1 MRGRRAGCGN
11 LKATPQDAPGMT
23 GLRPRASLRAM
34 KTELVAQELPPDE
47 LSADPVSWCRAF
59 ADRPGSALFDSAL
72 RDERLGRYSFLG
84 IDPFA
89 RLEADRTG
97 VRLNGADHGSDP
109 FGAIGALSERY
120 GVGGRP
126 DLPPFQTGMA
136 GYFGYGLRHQVEQV
150 PPHARSDIAWPDLVL
165 GLYDLVLAVDHVDG
179 RAWLLASGYPE
190 TSPAAR
196 RDRAEARIGWARERL
211 RQVPRTPQA
220 ASWAIGA
227 KPDLAPAVFR
237 QAVRRTIDYIEAG
250 DIYQANITQ
259 RFRARLPT
267 GFDRLSLYQA
277 LRTRNPATFSACLDF
292 GATGILSSSP
302 ERFLKLTDGRVE
314 TRPIKGT
321 RPRGRGPE
329 EDKALAAEL
338 MASAKDRAENLMIV
352 DLLRNDISRVCRIG
366 SVKVPTLF
374 GLESYA
380 TVHHLVSVVAGELAA
395 GRSAVDLLRACF
407 PGGSVTGAP
416 KIRAM
421 EIIAE
426 LEPTSRGPYSG
437 SIGYLSA
444 DGGMDS
450 NIVIRTYCIHGQDLT
465 FQVGGGIVA
474 DSDPHAEYEESL
486 AKAKALIEVLAH
498 GATDGDAQSAQGSAA

>member
-1 MRGRRAGCGN
+1 METK
-11 LKATPQDAPGMT
+11 LI
-23 GLRPRASLRAM
+23 
-34 KTELVAQELPPDE
+34 AQPLLPSELP
-47 LSADPVSWCRAF
+47 ADPVAWCRAF
-59 ADRPGSALFDSAL
+59 ADRPGLALFDSAL

-84 IDPFA
+84 IDPFG
-89 RLEADRTG
+89 RLEADRAG
-97 VRLNGADHGSDP
+97 VRLNGAALAGDP
-109 FGAIGALSERY
+109 FDAVAELCARY
-120 GVGGRP
+120 RVEPAAG
-126 DLPPFQTGMA
+126 LPPFQTGLA
-136 GYFGYGLRHQVEQV
+136 GYFGYGLRHHVERV
-150 PPHARSDIAWPDLVL
+150 PAHARADIAWPDLIL
-165 GLYDLVLAVDHVDG
+165 GLYDLVLAVDHGEG

-190 TSPAAR
+190 TTPQAR
-196 RDRAEARIGWARERL
+196 RERAEARIGWARERL
-211 RQVPRTPQA
+211 SRVTPA
-220 ASWAIGA
+220 SPSSSWAISA
-227 KPDLAPAVFR
+227 KPDLR
-237 QAVRRTIDYIEAG
+237 QAEFEHAVRRTIDYIEAG

-259 RFRARLPT
+259 RFRARLPG

-277 LRTRNPATFSACLDF
+277 LRTRNPATFGAYLDF

-302 ERFLKLTDGRVE
+302 ERFLKLADGTVE

-321 RPRGRGPE
+321 RPRGRTGA
-329 EDKALAAEL
+329 EDQALAAEL
-338 MASAKDRAENLMIV
+338 LASAKDRAENLMIV
-352 DLLRNDISRVCRIG
+352 DLLRNDISRVCKVG
-366 SVKVPTLF
+366 SVRVPTLF

-426 LEPTSRGPYSG
+426 LEPTSRGPYCG

-450 NIVIRTYCIHGQDLT
+450 NIVIRTYCIQGQDLT

-498 GATDGDAQSAQGSAA
+498 GAMEGSAPSAQGSAA

>member
-1 MRGRRAGCGN
+1 METK
-11 LKATPQDAPGMT
+11 LI
-23 GLRPRASLRAM
+23 
-34 KTELVAQELPPDE
+34 AQPLLPSEVP
-47 LSADPVSWCRAF
+47 ADPVAWCRAF
-59 ADRPGSALFDSAL
+59 ADRPGLALFDSAL

-89 RLEADRTG
+89 RLEADRAG
-97 VRLNGADHGSDP
+97 VRLNGAAIAGDP
-109 FGAIGALSERY
+109 FEAIGELCARY
-120 GVGGRP
+120 RVDSAP
-126 DLPPFQTGMA
+126 DLPPFQTGLA
-136 GYFGYGLRHQVEQV
+136 GYFGYGLRHHVERV
-150 PPHARSDIAWPDLVL
+150 PMHARADIAWPDLIL
-165 GLYDLVLAVDHVDG
+165 GLYDLVLALDHVDG

-190 TSPAAR
+190 TTPQAR
-196 RDRAEARIGWARERL
+196 RERAEARIGWARERL
-211 RQVPRTPQA
+211 SRATQA
-220 ASWAIGA
+220 SPALSWAIAA
-227 KPDLAPAVFR
+227 KPDLR
-237 QAVRRTIDYIEAG
+237 QAEFERAVRRTIDYIEAG

-259 RFRARLPT
+259 RFRARLPG

-277 LRTRNPATFSACLDF
+277 LRTRNPATFGAYLDF

-302 ERFLKLTDGRVE
+302 ERFLKLADGKVE

-321 RPRGRGPE
+321 RPRGRTAA
-329 EDKALAAEL
+329 EDQALAAEL
-338 MASAKDRAENLMIV
+338 LVSAKDRAENLMIV
-352 DLLRNDISRVCRIG
+352 DLLRNDISRVCKIG